1 MSGARYT
8 TASIVAATVAAF
20 GTAALGGLVTQI
32 GPWYRGLAKPPWQP
46 PDWAFGPAW
55 TLIFTLIA
63 ASMVLAWNAPSA
75 AGDRAGIV
83 AAFAANLLLNVL
95 WSLLFFGRRRPDWA
109 LVEVAALWLSI
120 VVLIVVVRRHSALG
134 AALLAPYLLWV
145 SFASV
150 LNRAI
155 VRLNGPFPSA

>member
-1 MSGARYT
+1 MARYT
-8 TASIVAATVAAF
+8 AASIVAAVVAAF
-20 GTAALGGLVTQI
+20 GTAAVGGLVTDI
-32 GPWYRGLAKPPWQP
+32 GPWYRGLAKPSWQP

-55 TLIFTLIA
+55 TLIFSLIA
-63 ASMVLAWNAPSA
+63 ASMVLAWNAESA
-75 AGDRAGIV
+75 EGRRAGIV
-83 AAFAANLLLNVL
+83 AAFAVNLLLNAL
-95 WSLLFFGRRRPDWA
+95 WSFLFFGRKRPDWA
-109 LVEVAALWLSI
+109 LAEVAVLWLSI

-134 AALLAPYLLWV
+134 AALLVPYLLWV

>member
-1 MSGARYT
+1 MSAARYT
-8 TASIVAATVAAF
+8 TASIVAAAVAAF
-20 GTAALGGLVTQI
+20 GTAAVGGLVTEI
-32 GPWYRGLAKPPWQP
+32 GPWYRGLVKPPWQP

-55 TLIFTLIA
+55 TLIFSLIA
-63 ASMVLAWNAPSA
+63 VSMVLAWNADGAEGGRA
-75 AGDRAGIV
+75 AIV

-95 WSLLFFGRRRPDWA
+95 WSFLFFGRKRPDWA

-145 SFASV
+145 TFASV